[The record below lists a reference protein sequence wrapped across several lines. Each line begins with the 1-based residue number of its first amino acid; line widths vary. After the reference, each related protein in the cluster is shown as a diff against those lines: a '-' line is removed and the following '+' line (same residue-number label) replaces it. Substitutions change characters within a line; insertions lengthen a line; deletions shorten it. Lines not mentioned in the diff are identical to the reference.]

1 MVSADFPAVA
11 AIEKGAFSPW
21 SHASIGEELQR
32 DDATALVLCRGLVV
46 VAWGCCRHND
56 FEAELLKI
64 SVSSSLRRRGLGSML
79 LETFFDICR
88 QRSVSELFLEVRALN
103 HAARSFYQSHG
114 FTDVGRRISYYR
126 QPPDDAL
133 VLKKI
138 MNHHK
143 KVQEHEKYS

>member
-1 MVSADFPAVA
+1 MVAADLPAVA

-21 SHASIGEELQR
+21 SQASIGEELQR
-32 DDATALVLCRGLVV
+32 DDAVALVICRGFVV
-46 VAWGCCRHND
+46 VGWGCCRHNN
-56 FEAELLKI
+56 FAAELLKI

-88 QRSVSELFLEVRALN
+88 QRTVGEMFLEVRSLN
-103 HAARSFYQSHG
+103 HAARSFYLCHG
-114 FTDVGRRISYYR
+114 FTEVGRRISYYR

-138 MNHHK
+138 MNRHRK
-143 KVQEHEKYS
+143 GQENE